1 MKKKKKRLK
10 IGRLILANILILTI
24 YVLILLNT
32 PDTPKI
38 NFTELFMYI
47 ITAVLFNLFIIEK

>member
-24 YVLILLNT
+24 YVFILLIT
-32 PDTPKI
+32 PDTPEI

-47 ITAVLFNLFIIEK
+47 MTAVLFNLFITEK

>member
-10 IGRLILANILILTI
+10 IGKLILANILILTI
-24 YVLILLNT
+24 YVFILLIT

-38 NFTELFMYI
+38 NFSELFMYI
-47 ITAVLFNLFIIEK
+47 MTAVLFNLFITEK

>member
-1 MKKKKKRLK
+1 MKKKRLK

-24 YVLILLNT
+24 YVFILLIT

-38 NFTELFMYI
+38 NFAELIIYI
-47 ITAVLFNLFIIEK
+47 MTATLFNMFITE